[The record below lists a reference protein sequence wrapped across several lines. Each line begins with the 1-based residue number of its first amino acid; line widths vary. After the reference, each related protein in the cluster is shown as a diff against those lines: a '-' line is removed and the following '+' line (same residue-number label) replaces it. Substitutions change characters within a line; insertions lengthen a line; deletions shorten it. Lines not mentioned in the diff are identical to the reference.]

1 MTAIMMGNLDD
12 AIVRA
17 VASAIPRA
25 NVSAL
30 RASVDAVIP
39 RTGILIDATEKEL
52 RELGGMLFREV
63 DVKPKEG
70 RAQ

>member
-1 MTAIMMGNLDD
+1 MTAVMMGNIAD
-12 AIVRA
+12 AIVRS

-39 RTGILIDATEKEL
+39 QTGIIIDAAEKEL
-52 RELGGMLFREV
+52 RNLGGMLFHKV
-63 DVKPKEG
+63 DVQKTKG
-70 RAQ
+70 VL